1 MNTAKKSDST
11 KSKEASIKILK
22 IEGNYLVIGSSN
34 GSIRF
39 YDFQYRIIAWFE
51 EIDVGSITN
60 ISFANQPIYED
71 SVKKEEDNDT
81 VFQCPDFIVVDE
93 DAKITLLESKLFE
106 EIDK

>member
-39 YDFQYRIIAWFE
+39 YDF
-51 EIDVGSITN
+51 
-60 ISFANQPIYED
+60 
-71 SVKKEEDNDT
+71 
-81 VFQCPDFIVVDE
+81 
-93 DAKITLLESKLFE
+93 
-106 EIDK
+106 